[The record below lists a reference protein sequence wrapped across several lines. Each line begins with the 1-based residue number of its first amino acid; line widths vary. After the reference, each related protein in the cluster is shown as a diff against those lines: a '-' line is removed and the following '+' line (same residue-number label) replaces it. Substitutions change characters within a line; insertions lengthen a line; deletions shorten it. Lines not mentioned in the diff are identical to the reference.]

1 MGLSRLRQLLKLRTF
16 HDSCAELTLLQTLTG
31 EVTSAD
37 DLPEWNFDGS
47 STDQAPGDNSDV
59 YIRPVA
65 IYPDPFRGSP
75 NILVMCE
82 TWDPDGTPNKFN
94 YRHEAARLMSAN
106 AKHELW
112 FGLEQEYTLLGPE
125 GWPYGWPKN
134 GFPGP
139 QGPYYCGV
147 GTGKVYCR
155 DIVEA
160 HYKAC
165 LYAGIKIAG
174 TNAEVMPG
182 QWEFQVGPCEGI
194 ECGFTL

>member
-1 MGLSRLRQLLKLRTF
+1 M
-16 HDSCAELTLLQTLTG
+16 E
-31 EVTSAD
+31 
-37 DLPEWNFDGS
+37 
-47 STDQAPGDNSDV
+47 
-59 YIRPVA
+59 
-65 IYPDPFRGSP
+65 
-75 NILVMCE
+75 
-82 TWDPDGTPNKFN
+82 
-94 YRHEAARLMSAN
+94 AN

-112 FGLEQEYTLLGPE
+112 FGLEQEYTLLGVD
-125 GWPYGWPKN
+125 GRPYGWPAN

-174 TNAEVMPG
+174 TNAEVMPA
-182 QWEFQVGPCEGI
+182 QWEYQIGPCAGI
-194 ECGFTL
+194 ECESGPVRVNVWWAVLTEPSG